1 VERVTGLCAARGRN
15 SQHSNNT
22 RAPVLGHRVVSGL
35 SRCTVP
41 LVSRKLPAALVTR
54 LLEEGLGPRA
64 IVEHLREHHGIEVSP
79 QAISTFRKR
88 HTTIPAQHST
98 RRVIP
103 WDVRAEHRS
112 SVYRRAILAYHRRAQ
127 GRSLTGEERR
137 NLDHVE
143 RTLRAAGQ
151 VITYQHDEGWTLVP
165 ARPGIDTGII
175 REPETAMTEQSTPPV
190 SPPTGTTPAAEAQAA
205 GAAGGTRLD
214 PWFGSY
220 AERAHGMKA
229 SEIRALFAVANRPE
243 VVSLAGGMP
252 FIEGLPL
259 EVIGE
264 AMKRLIMT
272 KGPSAL
278 QYGSGQ
284 GDEELRERILEVVAL
299 EGITNAHPDDVVV
312 TTGSQQALDLVT
324 RIFVDPGDL
333 ILAEAPSY
341 VGALGVFR
349 SYQAEVEHV
358 PMDADGL
365 VPEALEAALVEARR
379 AGRRVKFLYTIPNYH
394 NPGGVTLSL
403 ERRHRVMEICKR
415 FGVLIVED
423 NPYGL
428 LGFEREPLPA
438 MRAFDGEGVLYLGS
452 FSKTFAP
459 GYRVGWIIAP
469 HAVREKLI
477 LASESAILSP
487 SNASQMAITTYL
499 DTCDWKGQI
508 KAYRELYRER
518 RDATISALAEHMPS
532 ASGNVPDGGFYVW
545 VKLPEGVDARAM
557 LPRAVTERVAYVPGT
572 AFFMHGQGADH
583 LRLSYCYP
591 TPERIREGVRR
602 LATVVNAEAD
612 LARLFG
618 THAEPDEDTRDA
630 EYPSPDLA

>member
-1 VERVTGLCAARGRN
+1 MERVTGLCAARGRN

-532 ASGNVPDGGFYVW
+532 ASWNVPDGGFYVW